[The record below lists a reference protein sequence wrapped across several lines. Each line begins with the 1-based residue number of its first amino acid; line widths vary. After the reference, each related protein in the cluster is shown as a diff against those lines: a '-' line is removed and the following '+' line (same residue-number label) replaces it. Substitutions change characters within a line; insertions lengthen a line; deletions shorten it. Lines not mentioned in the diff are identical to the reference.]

1 MRKAVSVL
9 LGIAICGAILF
20 GATFGQTPAVKTET
34 DIVYGKVGDTEL
46 KLDLAMPAKGD
57 GPFPA
62 IVCVHGGGWKGGSYK
77 DMAQTIR
84 ALAAEGF
91 VAISVQYRLTPPR
104 GTAPSGLKARWP
116 AQIEDCKCAVR
127 WLRAHADKYKV
138 DKDRIGAVGYSAGGH
153 LVLLLGLTTRED
165 GLEGN
170 GDLTPEA
177 AKQSSRVQCVV
188 DFFGP
193 TDLTTGDWEKLVEP
207 LLLDLLDG
215 PLSEKRE
222 DYKKASPITYVRK
235 DRNNPPIL
243 IFHGTEDNIVRYN
256 QSTKLVAALK
266 EVDADVTLVT
276 MQGDGHG
283 WAGQKLTD
291 SIKQTVDFF
300 KKHLMTR

>member
-104 GTAPSGLKARWP
+104 GTVPSGLKARWP

-222 DYKKASPITYVRK
+222 EYKKASPITYVRK
-235 DRNNPPIL
+235 DKSNPPIL

-266 EVDADVTLVT
+266 EVEADVTLVT